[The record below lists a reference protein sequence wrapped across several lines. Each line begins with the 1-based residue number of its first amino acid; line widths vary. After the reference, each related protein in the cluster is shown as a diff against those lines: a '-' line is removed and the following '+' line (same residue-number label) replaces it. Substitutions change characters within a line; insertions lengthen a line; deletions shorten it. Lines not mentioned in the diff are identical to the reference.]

1 VSVEQFL
8 CQLRLQALAVTPIIV
23 KVRKLEPVVIEVD
36 EVLKRTGEDNLKRD
50 FRSIF
55 GRTRSCSRRKG
66 EKKTGGMRTQTQ
78 RLG

>member
-1 VSVEQFL
+1 
-8 CQLRLQALAVTPIIV
+8 
-23 KVRKLEPVVIEVD
+23 VRKLEPVVIEVD

-55 GRTRSCSRRKG
+55 GRNKIVLTSKG
-66 EKKTGGMRTQTQ
+66 GKKTGGMRTQTQ